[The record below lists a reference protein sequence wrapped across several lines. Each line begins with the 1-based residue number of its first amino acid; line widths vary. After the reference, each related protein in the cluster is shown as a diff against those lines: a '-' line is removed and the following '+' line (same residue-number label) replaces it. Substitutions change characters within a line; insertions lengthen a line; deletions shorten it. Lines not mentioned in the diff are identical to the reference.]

1 MVSLTLPNAYAA
13 QMIAEARAA
22 NPAEAC
28 GLIAG
33 LDGSPTKLYP
43 IPNGDP
49 SIYRYNMDPKS
60 QLAAMND
67 IEAHGWD
74 LLAIWHSHTHTPAYP
89 SPTDISLAYYPDS
102 LYVILS
108 LQEAEPAI
116 RAFQIVDAE
125 VIEVAVTIEA

>member
-1 MVSLTLPNAYAA
+1 VVSLTLPNAYAA

-67 IEAHGWD
+67 IEARGWAEELGITLRRAASLNAGDD
-74 LLAIWHSHTHTPAYP
+74 LVAALAVVAR
-89 SPTDISLAYYPDS
+89 SLVD
-102 LYVILS
+102 
-108 LQEAEPAI
+108 EA
-116 RAFQIVDAE
+116 AE
-125 VIEVAVTIEA
+125 GE